1 MGCNSAMSL
10 AKQGVRAVKHAATA
24 RQHAAMARAHH
35 AAGIAHLAS
44 GNAKGHE
51 AAMKKAGQF
60 AAKAQQ
66 SMGHSVKALFGS
78 H

>member
-1 MGCNSAMSL
+1 MSFHQL
-10 AKQGVRAVKHAATA
+10 AKQGVKAIKHAADS

-35 AAGIAHLAS
+35 AAAIGHLAS

-51 AAMKKAGQF
+51 AAMKKATQA
-60 AAKAQQ
+60 AAKSQH
-66 SMGHSVKALFGS
+66 SMQRSVSMLFGN